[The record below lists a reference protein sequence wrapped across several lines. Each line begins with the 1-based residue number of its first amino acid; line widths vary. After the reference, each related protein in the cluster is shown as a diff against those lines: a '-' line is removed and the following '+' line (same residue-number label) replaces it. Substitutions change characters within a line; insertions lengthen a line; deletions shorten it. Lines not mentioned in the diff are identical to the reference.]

1 MNWHELEPALR
12 EDATGFDF
20 FQVLRRLEC
29 AHRDKPRLGQA
40 VRLAEEPIR
49 LGQEPSLSFPA
60 GTLSGLR
67 APSGDQGKPPCLE
80 VSFFGLL
87 GPNGPLPIHLTEYA
101 RDRLRNAG
109 DATFARFLDVFNHR
123 MLLLFYRAWADAQPT
138 VSSDR
143 PESDRYLGYA
153 GALAGIGLPGLR
165 ARDRF
170 PDRAK
175 LYFAG
180 RLGCLTR
187 NPEGLRAMISE
198 HFAMPAAIEEFV
210 GAWLDLP
217 EADHWYPGGAPAQG
231 KRLGLTTIVGT
242 RTWQRQTRF
251 RVVLGPLN
259 RGQFRS
265 MLPEGRALP
274 RLHDLVQNYIGDE
287 LDWDLRLVLDE
298 RTDQPMQLG
307 GSRLGWDAWL
317 GAIPDKRDRQD
328 LLLYPRAIMNRQAR
342 PAS

>member
-1 MNWHELEPALR
+1 MNWEELENALA

-29 AHRDKPRLGQA
+29 AHRDKPRLGQS
-40 VRLAEEPIR
+40 VRLADEPIR

-60 GTLSGLR
+60 GALSALR
-67 APSGDQGKPPCLE
+67 RSAVGGPPRLE
-80 VSFFGLL
+80 VSFLGLT
-87 GPNGPLPIHLTEYA
+87 GPNGPLPLHLTEYA
-101 RDRLRNAG
+101 RDRLRNSG
-109 DATFARFLDVFNHR
+109 DATFARFLDIFNHR

-143 PESDRYLGYA
+143 PESDRFVGYV
-153 GALAGIGLPGLR
+153 GALAGIGLAGLR
-165 ARDRF
+165 GRDLF

-175 LYFAG
+175 LFFTG
-180 RLGCLTR
+180 RLGCLTS

-198 HFAMPAAIEEFV
+198 HFGMTTAIEEFV

-217 EADHWYPGGAPAQG
+217 DEDRWYPGGKAAEG

-242 RTWQRQTRF
+242 RTWQRQTKF

-265 MLPEGRALP
+265 MLPEGKGLR
-274 RLHDLVQNYIGDE
+274 RLNALVQNYVGDE
-287 LDWDLRLVLDE
+287 VDWDLRLILDE
-298 RTDQPMQLG
+298 RTDQPMRLSG
-307 GSRLGWDAWL
+307 TRLGWDAWL
-317 GAIPDKRDRQD
+317 GNIPDKRDRQD
-328 LLLYPRAIMNRQAR
+328 LLLYPRAIVSRVAH
-342 PAS
+342 PAG